1 MLVSERTVGTAHRSR
16 LLEYSGSTG
25 AWAAAP
31 INKYKVGLGDTSC
44 TGTSV
49 ADCDGNVWSVGD
61 GVIFG
66 GVPPVVYV
74 YGMVRIPAG
83 GNAAD
88 VPATLNSYCVDTDA
102 ETTQQDKFTI
112 GCVAIRNQCDCSII
126 NDTTI
131 LCEVSDTQPPMLTG
145 NYTYTFT
152 FTNHS
157 GQPIQYLFFPPSSG
171 IVPLSIALPTPVPDG
186 GMSGPITVTITGQ
199 HPGHY
204 CFNVTFANPEI
215 EACCQIEHCID
226 IPECRCEQFP
236 RFDVACD
243 PATGAYSITFT
254 VQNFN
259 AGPINELHIFP
270 QPIGS
275 GVTATPA
282 DFYFP
287 NVPPFGVAGPFTTT
301 ISGAMPGPLCLR
313 ISVHLNGTECCSLV
327 HCVTLPDCHSDWHP
341 CPADFNHDGV
351 ANSADFFDFLNA
363 FFTGNPA
370 ADFNNSGSVNS
381 QDFFDFLVAFFAG
394 CP

>member
-1 MLVSERTVGTAHRSR
+1 
-16 LLEYSGSTG
+16 
-25 AWAAAP
+25 
-31 INKYKVGLGDTSC
+31 
-44 TGTSV
+44 
-49 ADCDGNVWSVGD
+49 
-61 GVIFG
+61 
-66 GVPPVVYV
+66 
-74 YGMVRIPAG
+74 
-83 GNAAD
+83 
-88 VPATLNSYCVDTDA
+88 
-102 ETTQQDKFTI
+102 
-112 GCVAIRNQCDCSII
+112 
-126 NDTTI
+126 
-131 LCEVSDTQPPMLTG
+131 
-145 NYTYTFT
+145 
-152 FTNHS
+152 
-157 GQPIQYLFFPPSSG
+157 
-171 IVPLSIALPTPVPDG
+171 VPLSIALPTPVPDG

-236 RFDVACD
+236 RFTVTCD
-243 PATGAYSITFT
+243 AATGAYSITFT

-301 ISGAMPGPLCLR
+301 ISGAQAGPLCLR

-327 HCVTLPDCHSDWHP
+327 HCFTLPDCHSDWHP